1 MAETDNRGATTDAMI
16 SRATNLRWLR
26 PAVQSLF
33 AVVIILIGIEFS
45 AFVKSLSGPSTEAVA
60 LRPPGVEGFLPIS
73 SLMSL
78 VYLVKS
84 GVANRIHPAGLVIFS
99 LTLFLALALR
109 RGFCSWICPIGFA
122 SEWAHKL
129 GKWIFGRSPRIPA
142 WLDVPLQGLKYF
154 LLGFF
159 AYHIL
164 RMPLQDLESFILSPY
179 NRMADVKMYLFF
191 ANISRTA
198 LIVIFVLIALSVVFK
213 NFWCRYLCPYG
224 ALLGLVSLASPTAVS
239 RDAEKCVGCGKCAA
253 ACPNMIKVDKKRRV
267 NSPEC
272 MACYSCVDACRVK
285 NALRVRSALV
295 PKPISAAVY
304 GFITVAAFIVA
315 SNAASAFNF
324 WRPDTTPDMYRQLNG
339 IVGNIGHPGVGGL
352 PSELPED
359 LPAHHYDLPEFRER
373 FPEMPEGLPPRHY
386 DLQQFKDGVD
396 MPKPDAQKDSP
407 NGGD

>member
-1 MAETDNRGATTDAMI
+1 MAVNDNSGATTGANI
-16 SRATNLRWLR
+16 SRALNLRWLR

-33 AVVIILIGIEFS
+33 AVVIILIGIEFG

-60 LRPPGVEGFLPIS
+60 SRPPSVEGFLPIS

-109 RGFCSWICPIGFA
+109 RGFCSWACPIGFA

-129 GKWIFGRSPRIPA
+129 GKWIFSRNPRIPI

-164 RMPLQDLESFILSPY
+164 RMPLQGLESFIHSPY

-191 ANISRTA
+191 SNISRTA
-198 LIVIFVLIALSVVFK
+198 LVVIFVLLALSVVFK

-239 RDAEKCVGCGKCAA
+239 RDAEKCVGCGKCAV
-253 ACPNMIKVDKKRRV
+253 ACPNMINVDKKTRV
-267 NSPEC
+267 NTPEC

-285 NALRVRSALV
+285 NALRVRATLV
-295 PKPISAAVY
+295 PKPISATVY

-324 WRPDTTPDMYRQLNG
+324 WRPETTPEMYRQLNA

-352 PSELPED
+352 PSKMPED
-359 LPAHHYDLPEFRER
+359 LPAHHYDLPEFQER
-373 FPEMPEGLPPRHY
+373 FPDKPQGLPPHHY
-386 DLQQFKDGVD
+386 DPPQLNDGGD
-396 MPKPDAQKDSP
+396 KPAPGAQEESP
-407 NGGD
+407 NIF

>member
-1 MAETDNRGATTDAMI
+1 MAEKNNNGETADAKT
-16 SRATNLRWLR
+16 SRSNSLRWLR

-33 AVVIILIGIEFS
+33 AVVIILIGIEFGG
-45 AFVKSLSGPSTEAVA
+45 FVKSLSGPSTEAVA
-60 LRPPGVEGFLPIS
+60 SRPPGVEGFLPIS

-129 GKWIFGRSPRIPA
+129 GKWIFGRNPRIPA

-164 RMPLQDLESFILSPY
+164 RMPLQGLESFIYSPY

-198 LIVIFVLIALSVVFK
+198 LIVVFVLFALSVVFK

-267 NSPEC
+267 NAPEC
-272 MACYSCVDACRVK
+272 MACYSCVGACRVK
-285 NALRVRSALV
+285 NALRVRAALV

-304 GFITVAAFIVA
+304 GFITVAAFIVTA
-315 SNAASAFNF
+315 NAASVFNY
-324 WRPDTTPDMYRQLNG
+324 WRPETTPEMYRQLNS

-352 PSELPED
+352 PSEMPESLPE
-359 LPAHHYDLPEFRER
+359 HHYDLPEFRER
-373 FPEMPEGLPPRHY
+373 YPEMPQGLPPHHY
-386 DLQQFKDGVD
+386 DLPRFKDGAN
-396 MPKPDAQKDSP
+396 MPEPGAQEESP